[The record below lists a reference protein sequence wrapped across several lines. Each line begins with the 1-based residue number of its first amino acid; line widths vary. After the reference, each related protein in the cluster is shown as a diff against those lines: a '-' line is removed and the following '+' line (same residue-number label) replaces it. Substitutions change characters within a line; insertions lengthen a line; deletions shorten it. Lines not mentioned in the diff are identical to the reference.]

1 LSNKVAAIA
10 IGAVL
15 TGLIVGVV
23 VASSGGG
30 DDSKT
35 TDVGAPELTVP
46 GDSGT
51 TERRSERKG
60 TSGATGESGPAPDSG
75 TGGESTGGAQAPPS
89 NQNSGGAQA
98 PPAPKD
104 TPQNDV
110 PPPRGSPAQKFE
122 KFCQQNPGAC

>member
-1 LSNKVAAIA
+1 LNSKVAAIA
-10 IGAVL
+10 VGAVL

-23 VASSGGG
+23 LASSGGG
-30 DDSKT
+30 DSKK

-46 GDSGT
+46 GGSGT
-51 TERRSERKG
+51 TNKAGRDKKGATG
-60 TSGATGESGPAPDSG
+60 TSGESGTTNSG
-75 TGGESTGGAQAPPS
+75 SGGDGTGGAQAPS

-98 PPAPKD
+98 PAAPKD

-110 PPPRGSPAQKFE
+110 APPKGSPASKFE